1 MTLEW
6 SPWQSIEAGNSTSGP
21 AVYKIRLASNGEPVA
36 IPRFLRID
44 SVGTLSIGVSR
55 NMDKRRKNFLRS
67 LARGRGHSEANLLRL
82 LQMHSHLNRLYPDG
96 EIQFTY
102 AKRAK
107 REDAAKAEEVLLK
120 EYVVRFGELPP
131 LNSAIP
137 NRYNWQSWEDA
148 ASRIHDAI

>member
-1 MTLEW
+1 MERRRK
-6 SPWQSIEAGNSTSGP
+6 A
-21 AVYKIRLASNGEPVA
+21 
-36 IPRFLRID
+36 FLR
-44 SVGTLSIGVSR
+44 G
-55 NMDKRRKNFLRS
+55 

-82 LQMHSHLNRLYPDG
+82 LQKHSHLNRLYPDG

-107 REDAAKAEEVLLK
+107 REDAAEAEEVLLK

-131 LNSAIP
+131 LNAAIP

-148 ASRIHDAI
+148 ANRIHGAI